1 MTDRQKD
8 KTYLQAVRE
17 VGKKLTKGM
26 PGQINAALRAVGIS
40 LELDKKK
47 DAVSILI
54 SPDGPTC
61 PQRNS
66 FWNISIVEDI
76 HLDNQRICQPQARP
90 TVLSPVRTI

>member
-1 MTDRQKD
+1 MRMK
-8 KTYLQAVRE
+8 QAKSD

-26 PGQINAALRAVGIS
+26 PGQINSALCAVGIS
-40 LELDKKK
+40 LEMDNKK

-66 FWNISIVEDI
+66 FWTISTAEHL
-76 HLDNQRICQPQARP
+76 HLDNQRRCQTQARP
-90 TVLSPVRTI
+90 LVLSPVRTI